1 MLQILH
7 HPAYYKDGAF
17 LPAPAFPPTVPIL
30 QEGRAA
36 FSPPRQARRQQAA
49 CPHPAFQAKNAL
61 NCI

>member
-36 FSPPRQARRQQAA
+36 FPPHAKRGGNGQ
-49 CPHPAFQAKNAL
+49 PAHIPPSKQKTL
-61 NCI
+61 